1 MALEKFYIVYGI
13 PKDGVKDWRGNNR
26 TFTKSDVEWFGVD
39 EKMAL
44 QRFKSLAR
52 RCGESY
58 TPYMKCVDLESLP
71 DYTTTK
77 PSDDL
82 IAEINKKVVGPLNS
96 ISSYWIHTR
105 ATTNKDGQVTF
116 SITNDIVDEAKP
128 DYYGRA
134 NLSVCHNS
142 KFCVTNIER
151 NAFNNVL
158 EILVDKY
165 IKKVNITVPL
175 KLRINKKDYLKL
187 KPTEK

>member
-39 EKMAL
+39 ENMAL
-44 QRFKSLAR
+44 QKFKRLAR
-52 RCGESY
+52 RCGE
-58 TPYMKCVDLESLP
+58 TCIPYLKCVDLESLP
-71 DYTTTK
+71 DYATAK

-82 IAEINKKVVGPLNS
+82 IAEINKKVIGPLNS
-96 ISSYWIHTR
+96 ISSYWLQTR

-116 SITNDIVDEAKP
+116 SITNDMPEEAKP
-128 DYYGRA
+128 NYYGRT
-134 NLSVCHNS
+134 NVSVCHNS
-142 KFCVTNIER
+142 KFSIDNIER
-151 NAFNNVL
+151 KAFNNVL

-165 IKKVNITVPL
+165 IKNVNITVPL
-175 KLRINKKDYLKL
+175 KLRINKKDHLKL